1 MKRGLTMFIYKDF
14 TLAKRNIFIWLIVL
28 FPVITALGASG
39 ITETY
44 SDTPKI
50 VILDEDKH
58 QIPNKIEVFVADS
71 PMQLKEWVNDIDA
84 KIGFLNGELVTDGR
98 EPGEAKEKAEAILH
112 GNSIEVGKISSDLI
126 EKVYAFNLYGAFLF
140 FGIIILFSLV
150 EERKNKTTDLQ
161 NIQPIHPIVPILSKV
176 GIASIVTLIDFL
188 LCSYILDV
196 PFSWG
201 IGLLIFI
208 IGTLLGTVLGMAM
221 AFYASN
227 ETQALAILKPVT
239 LIFLMAIP
247 GLGFFLGGNM
257 HSIAL
262 VDPFYW
268 LLQLVHSLY
277 TRELDL
283 TYAFLSIVLSAIA
296 LLLIALN
303 WHRTAYGIK
312 K

>member
-1 MKRGLTMFIYKDF
+1 MFIKKDF
-14 TLAKRNIFIWLIVL
+14 TLAKRNILIWLIVL
-28 FPVITALGASG
+28 FPIITALGASG

-50 VILDEDKH
+50 VVLDEEEHK
-58 QIPNKIEVFVADS
+58 IPEQIEVFVADS
-71 PMQLKEWVNDIDA
+71 PIQLKKWVNDLDA
-84 KIGFLNGELVTDGR
+84 KIGFLNGELITDGR
-98 EPGEAKEKAEAILH
+98 EPEEAVDKAKAILQ
-112 GNSIEVGKISSDLI
+112 GKSIEVEKISSNLF

-150 EERKNKTTDLQ
+150 EERKNKTTELQ
-161 NIQPIHPIVPILSKV
+161 NVQPVHPIVPILSKV
-176 GIASIVTLIDFL
+176 VIASIVTLIDFL
-188 LCSYILDV
+188 ICSYILDV
-196 PFSWG
+196 PISWD

-208 IGTLLGTVLGMAM
+208 IGILLGTVLGMAM

-247 GLGFFLGGNM
+247 GLGFFLGGKM
-257 HSIAL
+257 HSIAM

-268 LLQLVHSLY
+268 LLQLIHSLY
-277 TRELDL
+277 TKELNL
-283 TYAFLSIVLSAIA
+283 NYAFLSFGLSAIA
-296 LLLIALN
+296 LSLIALN